1 MNYRKQVLPA
11 ALLLISG
18 QCLAFTQRN
27 LGLPGWGAK
36 HSKSVT
42 CSSSS
47 AVEVE
52 VITGDENEKSTEGI
66 VVKAP
71 IKMLGPYPS
80 LALRFPN
87 LSTSGQR
94 EQGKSGVSL
103 DFILDTAANTNSM
116 LEPIVKE
123 LAPPMVTRQMYNLG
137 DTQLEGVME
146 EIFISDLEVA
156 SLAGGNTNA
165 AGLMSLA
172 FFGLFPGG
180 VEFSW
185 TGKPSVTFYGGKE
198 EQSTQDKTMVPI
210 VPLPRAGN
218 LPSITLMLNGVEV
231 KALVATSSPITVMN
245 EAAAELA
252 GVDRMVTAGKDK
264 KELEAAGDVITIQN
278 AKGRSVP
285 LVKSNEAVD
294 VKAGLVEFG
303 KVPIYVGDEIPG
315 MDALASESNG
325 AAVVLGL
332 DVLVQRPGM
341 LLRTRDNELWL
352 A

>member
-1 MNYRKQVLPA
+1 
-11 ALLLISG
+11 
-18 QCLAFTQRN
+18 
-27 LGLPGWGAK
+27 
-36 HSKSVT
+36 
-42 CSSSS
+42 
-47 AVEVE
+47 
-52 VITGDENEKSTEGI
+52 
-66 VVKAP
+66 
-71 IKMLGPYPS
+71 
-80 LALRFPN
+80 
-87 LSTSGQR
+87 
-94 EQGKSGVSL
+94 
-103 DFILDTAANTNSM
+103 
-116 LEPIVKE
+116 
-123 LAPPMVTRQMYNLG
+123 
-137 DTQLEGVME
+137 
-146 EIFISDLEVA
+146 
-156 SLAGGNTNA
+156 
-165 AGLMSLA
+165 
-172 FFGLFPGG
+172 
-180 VEFSW
+180 
-185 TGKPSVTFYGGKE
+185 
-198 EQSTQDKTMVPI
+198 MVPI

-294 VKAGLVEFG
+294 VKAGSVEFG